1 MTLSFGSMVEILWWA
16 FFATLLTAF
25 GVRAARDWL
34 AGLARKRRAKE
45 DSSIGPV
52 IRRFE
57 EEQLARMEAEGVTLW
72 RPDPAKLKRISE
84 RQN

>member
-1 MTLSFGSMVEILWWA
+1 MSHSLGSAVEILWWA
-16 FFATLLTAF
+16 FFATLLAAF
-25 GVRAARDWL
+25 AVRALRDWL
-34 AGLARKRRAKE
+34 AGRARKRRAKE
-45 DSSIGPV
+45 ESSIAPV

-57 EEQLARMEAEGVTLW
+57 EEQLARMEADGVTLW